1 MKLATRI
8 AIAAVALLALTAC
21 GKEAPASQVPEID
34 SVFTRKPAQ
43 STKLELGRQVQERED
58 NDTDTTDTAK
68 VGGPSTN
75 EKQGFRRD

>member
-1 MKLATRI
+1 MKSATRL
-8 AIAAVALLALTAC
+8 AITAIALLALTGC
-21 GKEAPASQVPEID
+21 GKETPANKVPEID

-58 NDTDTTDTAK
+58 NDTDTTDTAR
-68 VGGPSTN
+68 VGGPSD